1 MGQLKSS
8 LRSEQVSKLYN
19 FGIIMHYHPCIYLL
33 TLVFCLA
40 FIKTIE
46 GKPKPSFDNLRERMD
61 DALSA
66 NEVISQDEKMSMVLG
81 KIKDLVNSF
90 QKGEKVP
97 YLPTTKPLLKI
108 IAESPMRRETST
120 TPTTTTTSTTTTRRI
135 STSTGP
141 TTVTTSRTTTATT
154 VSPNLISR
162 ILSPFVNVFSG
173 F

>member
-33 TLVFCLA
+33 TLVLCLA

-120 TPTTTTTSTTTTRRI
+120 TPTTTTTTTTTTKTTTTTTTKTTTTTT
-135 STSTGP
+135 TSTPTP
-141 TTVTTSRTTTATT
+141 TTTTTTT
-154 VSPNLISR
+154 TTTT
-162 ILSPFVNVFSG
+162 
-173 F
+173 

>member
-1 MGQLKSS
+1 MGVQLKSS

-19 FGIIMHYHPCIYLL
+19 FGIIMHCHPCIYLL

-120 TPTTTTTSTTTTRRI
+120 TTTRRI
-135 STSTGP
+135 STPTVP
-141 TTVTTSRTTTATT
+141 TTVTTSRTTTTTT
-154 VSPNLISR
+154 VSPN
-162 ILSPFVNVFSG
+162 
-173 F
+173 

>member
-1 MGQLKSS
+1 MG
-8 LRSEQVSKLYN
+8 
-19 FGIIMHYHPCIYLL
+19 
-33 TLVFCLA
+33 
-40 FIKTIE
+40 
-46 GKPKPSFDNLRERMD
+46 
-61 DALSA
+61 
-66 NEVISQDEKMSMVLG
+66 
-81 KIKDLVNSF
+81 KDLVNSF

-120 TPTTTTTSTTTTRRI
+120 TPTTTTTTTTTTKTTTTTTTSTTTTSTTTTRRI
-135 STSTGP
+135 STPTVP

-173 F
+173 FLDRRPNSVLGSVIIG